1 MMKLLLKIIIS
12 LLPLVGFSQKKL
24 TQEVPIS
31 ILLDSI
37 NHQIIYHTSTSIHR
51 LDLSNLKIIS
61 SREIK
66 NSKTSSFSTI
76 LKKNK
81 LLFLENRGGDILAL
95 NSNDSLVKVDNSNIS
110 NFFIG
115 SSIFIKKDT
124 IFKHGGYGYWTQSN
138 FLTYY
143 EDFTK
148 EWQIYPISQN
158 SKIPPDIASHASLI
172 IDDSYYFFGGA
183 SISENGS
190 RVVSNLNEEV
200 WCYNFKEKKWHLIGT
215 FLRDHIIPIYTSFTK
230 GSSLFILDD
239 KKQLYEIDLLSNLIT
254 KYKIAPILYRFIKEI
269 KPIYYKGLVYFLDD
283 LGNINKI
290 SITELTKEVEEITVF
305 YKNQNF
311 LQIVLIVTF
320 FSIVFFIIF
329 YSYKE
334 YENNKKLK
342 LLDNGIRFKNKFIE
356 LEELSIAIIRM
367 VEREEAELSKVY
379 DLVKKNHLSKI
390 QNERIKNQFIDQIN
404 MKLSVLTGEKED
416 FLIVSKSSFD
426 KRYKTISINKSIFG
440 KLF

>member
-1 MMKLLLKIIIS
+1 MKLLLKIIIS

-51 LDLSNLKIIS
+51 LDLSSLKVIS
-61 SREIK
+61 SKEIK
-66 NSKTSSFSTI
+66 NPKPSDFSTI
-76 LKKNK
+76 LKRNK
-81 LLFLENRGGDILAL
+81 LLFLENRGGDLLAL
-95 NSNDSLVKVDNSNIS
+95 NSNDSLVKIDNSNIS

-115 SSIFIKKDT
+115 SNIFIKNDT

-148 EWQIYPISQN
+148 EWQIYPISQK
-158 SKIPPDIASHASLI
+158 SEIPPDIASHASLI

-200 WCYNFKEKKWHLIGT
+200 WCYNFKEKKWRIIGT
-215 FLRDHIIPIYTSFTK
+215 FLRDNIIPIYTSFTK

-239 KKQLYEIDLLSNLIT
+239 KKQLYEIDLLSNIIT

-290 SITELTKEVEEITVF
+290 SITELTKEVEEITAF

-329 YSYKE
+329 YSFKE

-342 LLDNGIRFKNKFIE
+342 LLENGIRFKNKFIE

>member
-1 MMKLLLKIIIS
+1 MKLLLKIIIS

-51 LDLSNLKIIS
+51 LDLSSLKIIS

>member
-1 MMKLLLKIIIS
+1 MKLLLKIIIS

-51 LDLSNLKIIS
+51 LDLSSLKIIS

-76 LKKNK
+76 LKRNK

-329 YSYKE
+329 NSYKE

-342 LLDNGIRFKNKFIE
+342 LLENGIRFKNKFIE

>member
-1 MMKLLLKIIIS
+1 MKLFLKIIIF
-12 LLPLVGFSQKKL
+12 LLPLVGFSQKKI
-24 TQEVPIS
+24 TQEAPIS

-51 LDLSNLKIIS
+51 LDLSSLKIIS

-66 NSKTSSFSTI
+66 NPKPSDFSTI
-76 LKKNK
+76 LKRNK
-81 LLFLENRGGDILAL
+81 LLFLENRGGDIFAL
-95 NSNDSLVKVDNSNIS
+95 NSNDSLFKIDNSNIS

-148 EWQIYPISQN
+148 EWQIYPISQK
-158 SKIPPDIASHASLI
+158 SEIPPDIASHASLI

-200 WCYNFKEKKWHLIGT
+200 WCYNFKEKKWNLIGT
-215 FLRDHIIPIYTSFTK
+215 FLGDHIIPIYTSFTK

-239 KKQLYEIDLLSNLIT
+239 NKQLYEIDLLSNLIT

-334 YENNKKLK
+334 NENNKKLK
-342 LLDNGIRFKNKFIE
+342 LLENGIRFKNKFIE

-404 MKLSVLTGEKED
+404 MKLRVLTGEKED

>member
-1 MMKLLLKIIIS
+1 MKLSLKVVVF
-12 LLPLVGFSQKKL
+12 LLPLVSLSQIKL
-24 TQEVPIS
+24 TQEVPIG

-51 LDLSNLKIIS
+51 LDLSSLKVIS
-61 SREIK
+61 SKEIK
-66 NSKTSSFSTI
+66 NPKPSDFSTI
-76 LKKNK
+76 LKRNK
-81 LLFLENRGGDILAL
+81 LLFLENGGGDILAL
-95 NSNDSLVKVDNSNIS
+95 NSNDSLVKIDNSNIS

-115 SSIFIKKDT
+115 SSIFIRNDT

-138 FLTYY
+138 FLTYF
-143 EDFTK
+143 EDLTK
-148 EWQIYPISQN
+148 EWQIYPISQK
-158 SKIPPDIASHASLI
+158 SEIPPDIAAHNSLI

-200 WCYNFKEKKWHLIGT
+200 WCFNFKEKKWYLIGT

-329 YSYKE
+329 NSYKE
-334 YENNKKLK
+334 YDNNKKLK
-342 LLDNGIRFKNKFIE
+342 LLENGIRFKNKFIE

>member
-1 MMKLLLKIIIS
+1 MKLLLKIIIS

-51 LDLSNLKIIS
+51 LDLSSLKVIS
-61 SREIK
+61 SKEIK
-66 NSKTSSFSTI
+66 NPKPSDFSTI
-76 LKKNK
+76 LKRNK
-81 LLFLENRGGDILAL
+81 LLFLENRGGDLLAL
-95 NSNDSLVKVDNSNIS
+95 NSNDSLVKIDNSNIS

-115 SSIFIKKDT
+115 SNIFIKNDT

-148 EWQIYPISQN
+148 EWQIYPISQK
-158 SKIPPDIASHASLI
+158 SEIPPDIASHASLI

-190 RVVSNLNEEV
+190 RAVSNLNEEI

-239 KKQLYEIDLLSNLIT
+239 KKQLYEIDLLSNIIT

-305 YKNQNF
+305 YKNQKF

-329 YSYKE
+329 YSFKE

-342 LLDNGIRFKNKFIE
+342 LLENGIRFKNKFIE

>member
-1 MMKLLLKIIIS
+1 MKLLLKIIIS
-12 LLPLVGFSQKKL
+12 ILPLVGFSQKKL

-51 LDLSNLKIIS
+51 LDISSLKIIS

-76 LKKNK
+76 LKRNK

-148 EWQIYPISQN
+148 EWQIYPISQK
-158 SKIPPDIASHASLI
+158 SEIPPDIASHASLI

-200 WCYNFKEKKWHLIGT
+200 WCYNFKEKKWNLIGT
-215 FLRDHIIPIYTSFTK
+215 FLGDHIIPIYTSFTK

-239 KKQLYEIDLLSNLIT
+239 NKQLYEIDLLSNLIT

-320 FSIVFFIIF
+320 FSTVFFIIF

-342 LLDNGIRFKNKFIE
+342 LLENGIRFKNKFIE

>member
-1 MMKLLLKIIIS
+1 MKLLLKIIIS

>member
-1 MMKLLLKIIIS
+1 MKLSLKVVVF
-12 LLPLVGFSQKKL
+12 LLPLVSLSQIKL
-24 TQEVPIS
+24 TQEVPIG

-51 LDLSNLKIIS
+51 LDLSSLKVIS
-61 SREIK
+61 SKEIK
-66 NSKTSSFSTI
+66 NPKPSDFSII
-76 LKKNK
+76 LKRNK

-95 NSNDSLVKVDNSNIS
+95 NSNNSLVKIDNSNIS

-115 SSIFIKKDT
+115 SSIFIRNDT

-138 FLTYY
+138 FLTYF
-143 EDFTK
+143 EDLTK
-148 EWQIYPISQN
+148 EWQIYPISQK
-158 SKIPPDIASHASLI
+158 SEIPPDIAAHNSLI

-200 WCYNFKEKKWHLIGT
+200 WCFNFKEKKWYLIGT

-283 LGNINKI
+283 SGNINKI

-329 YSYKE
+329 NSYKE
-334 YENNKKLK
+334 YDNNKKLK
-342 LLDNGIRFKNKFIE
+342 LLENGIRFKNKFIE

>member
-1 MMKLLLKIIIS
+1 MKLLLKIIIS

-51 LDLSNLKIIS
+51 LDLSSLKIIS

-95 NSNDSLVKVDNSNIS
+95 NSNDSLVKIDNSNIS

-200 WCYNFKEKKWHLIGT
+200 WCFNFKEKKWRIIGT

-283 LGNINKI
+283 SGNINKI

-329 YSYKE
+329 NSYKE
-334 YENNKKLK
+334 YDNNKKLK
-342 LLDNGIRFKNKFIE
+342 LLENGIRFKNKFIE

>member
-1 MMKLLLKIIIS
+1 MKLLLKIIIS

-51 LDLSNLKIIS
+51 LDLSSLKVIS
-61 SREIK
+61 SKEIK
-66 NSKTSSFSTI
+66 NPKPSDFSTI
-76 LKKNK
+76 LKRNK
-81 LLFLENRGGDILAL
+81 LLFLENRGGDLLAL
-95 NSNDSLVKVDNSNIS
+95 NSNDSLVKIDNSNIS

-115 SSIFIKKDT
+115 SNIFIKNDT

-148 EWQIYPISQN
+148 EWQIYPISQK
-158 SKIPPDIASHASLI
+158 SEIPPDIASHASLI

-200 WCYNFKEKKWHLIGT
+200 WCYNFKEKKWRIIGT
-215 FLRDHIIPIYTSFTK
+215 FLRDNIIPIYTSFTK

-239 KKQLYEIDLLSNLIT
+239 KKQLYEIDLLSNIIT

-329 YSYKE
+329 YSFKE

-342 LLDNGIRFKNKFIE
+342 LLENGIRFKNKFIE

>member
-1 MMKLLLKIIIS
+1 MKLLLKIIIS

-51 LDLSNLKIIS
+51 LDLSSLKIIS

-76 LKKNK
+76 LKRNK

-95 NSNDSLVKVDNSNIS
+95 NSNDSLVKIDNSNIS

-148 EWQIYPISQN
+148 EWQIYPISQK
-158 SKIPPDIASHASLI
+158 SEIPPDIASHASLI

-342 LLDNGIRFKNKFIE
+342 LLENGIRFKDKFIE

-404 MKLSVLTGEKED
+404 MKLSVLTGKKED

>member
-1 MMKLLLKIIIS
+1 MKLLLKIIIS
-12 LLPLVGFSQKKL
+12 ILPLVGFSQKKL

-51 LDLSNLKIIS
+51 LDLSSLKIIS

-76 LKKNK
+76 LKRNK

-95 NSNDSLVKVDNSNIS
+95 NSNDSLVKIDNSNIS

-138 FLTYY
+138 FLTYF

-148 EWQIYPISQN
+148 EWQVYPISQK
-158 SKIPPDIASHASLI
+158 SEIPPDIASHASLI

-200 WCYNFKEKKWHLIGT
+200 WCYNFKEKRWYLIGT

-342 LLDNGIRFKNKFIE
+342 LLENGIRFKNKFIE

>member
-1 MMKLLLKIIIS
+1 MKLLLKIIIF

-51 LDLSNLKIIS
+51 LDLSSLKIIS

-76 LKKNK
+76 LKRNK

-190 RVVSNLNEEV
+190 RAVSNLNEEI

-342 LLDNGIRFKNKFIE
+342 LLENGIRFKNKFIE

>member
-1 MMKLLLKIIIS
+1 MKLLLKIIIT
-12 LLPLVGFSQKKL
+12 LLPLIGFSQKKL

-51 LDLSNLKIIS
+51 LDLSSLKVVS
-61 SREIK
+61 SKEIK
-66 NSKTSSFSTI
+66 NSKTSSFNTI
-76 LKKNK
+76 IKKNK

-95 NSNDSLVKVDNSNIS
+95 NSNDSLVKIDNSNIR

-148 EWQIYPISQN
+148 EWQIYPISQK
-158 SKIPPDIASHASLI
+158 SEIPPDIASHASLI

-200 WCYNFKEKKWHLIGT
+200 WCYNFKEKKWRIIGT
-215 FLRDHIIPIYTSFTK
+215 FLRDNIIPIYTSFTK

-329 YSYKE
+329 YSFKE

-342 LLDNGIRFKNKFIE
+342 LLENGIRFKNKFIE

>member
-1 MMKLLLKIIIS
+1 MKLLLKIIIS

-290 SITELTKEVEEITVF
+290 PITELTKEVEEINVF

-334 YENNKKLK
+334 YKNNKKLK
-342 LLDNGIRFKNKFIE
+342 LLENGIRFKNKFIE

>member
-1 MMKLLLKIIIS
+1 MKLLLKIIIS
-12 LLPLVGFSQKKL
+12 ILPLVGFSQKKL

-51 LDLSNLKIIS
+51 LDLSSLKIIS

-76 LKKNK
+76 LKRNK

-148 EWQIYPISQN
+148 EWQIYPISQK
-158 SKIPPDIASHASLI
+158 SEIPPDIASHASLI

-342 LLDNGIRFKNKFIE
+342 LLENGIRFKNKFIE

-404 MKLSVLTGEKED
+404 MKLSVLTGKKED

>member
-1 MMKLLLKIIIS
+1 MKLSLSIIII
-12 LLPLVGFSQKKL
+12 LFPLIGVSQKKSP
-24 TQEVPIS
+24 QETPIN
-31 ILLDSI
+31 ILLDST

-51 LDLSNLKIIS
+51 LDISSLKIIS
-61 SREIK
+61 SIEIK
-66 NSKTSSFSTI
+66 NPKPSDFSII
-76 LKKNK
+76 LKKDK
-81 LLFLENRGGDILAL
+81 LLFLENRGGDVLAL
-95 NSNDSLVKVDNSNIS
+95 NSNDSLVKIDNSNIS

-115 SSIFIKKDT
+115 SNIFIRNDT

-138 FLTYY
+138 FLTYF
-143 EDFTK
+143 EDLTK
-148 EWQIYPISQN
+148 EWQIYPISKK
-158 SKIPPDIASHASLI
+158 SDIPPDIATHTGLI
-172 IDDSYYFFGGA
+172 INDSYYYFGGA

-200 WCYNFKEKKWHLIGT
+200 WCYNFNEKKWHLIGT

-311 LQIVLIVTF
+311 LQIVLIVAF

-342 LLDNGIRFKNKFIE
+342 LLENGIRFKNKFIE

-367 VEREEAELSKVY
+367 VERKEAELSKVY
-379 DLVKKNHLSKI
+379 DLVQKNHLSKI

-404 MKLSVLTGEKED
+404 MKLSVLTGKKED

>member
-1 MMKLLLKIIIS
+1 MKLLLKIIIS

-51 LDLSNLKIIS
+51 LDLSSLKIIS

-76 LKKNK
+76 LKRNK

-95 NSNDSLVKVDNSNIS
+95 NSNDSLVKIDNSNIS

-148 EWQIYPISQN
+148 EWQIYPISQK
-158 SKIPPDIASHASLI
+158 SEIPPDIASHASLI

-290 SITELTKEVEEITVF
+290 SITELTKEVEEINVF

-329 YSYKE
+329 NSYKE
-334 YENNKKLK
+334 YDNNKKLK
-342 LLDNGIRFKNKFIE
+342 LLENGIRFKNKFIE

>member
-1 MMKLLLKIIIS
+1 MKLLLKIIIT
-12 LLPLVGFSQKKL
+12 LLPLIGFSQKKL

-51 LDLSNLKIIS
+51 LDLSSLKVVS
-61 SREIK
+61 SKEIK
-66 NSKTSSFSTI
+66 NSKTSSFNTI
-76 LKKNK
+76 IKKNK

-95 NSNDSLVKVDNSNIS
+95 NSNDSLVKIDNSNIS

-115 SSIFIKKDT
+115 SNIFIKNDT

-148 EWQIYPISQN
+148 EWQIYPISQK
-158 SKIPPDIASHASLI
+158 SEIPPDIASHASLI

-200 WCYNFKEKKWHLIGT
+200 WCYNFKEKKWRIIGT
-215 FLRDHIIPIYTSFTK
+215 FLRDNIIPIYTSFTK

-239 KKQLYEIDLLSNLIT
+239 KKQLYEIDLLSNIIT

-290 SITELTKEVEEITVF
+290 SITELTKEVEEITAF

-329 YSYKE
+329 YSFKE

-342 LLDNGIRFKNKFIE
+342 LLENGIRFKNKFIE